1 MARRYDGQTGSTP
14 QAASATR
21 RVDHSTARA
30 FAAALSAL
38 AISSLVVTTSSNVL
52 NSEGTIAS
60 SHIEA
65 GTISIDD
72 DDEGRSLIEQT
83 NMAPG
88 RPEEQCIQ
96 VIYEGTIVP
105 VSLTLAAKT
114 SGGLAPHLMMTIE
127 RGTGASYDSCSAFV
141 ATDVVFTGRL
151 SELTDISPMSLGRV
165 LNRGDSSSFRIVFEL
180 ADEEAAVGQTSAT
193 DFIWEVTP
201 E

>member
-1 MARRYDGQTGSTP
+1 MARRYDGQSASTP

-72 DDEGRSLIEQT
+72 DDEGRSLIELT

-105 VSLTLAAKT
+105 ASSRSCWPSPLPVSKKLRGESVRPVPIRT
-114 SGGLAPHLMMTIE
+114 STPPPTSTRTVGCRSFGGVSWPLRH
-127 RGTGASYDSCSAFV
+127 
-141 ATDVVFTGRL
+141 
-151 SELTDISPMSLGRV
+151 
-165 LNRGDSSSFRIVFEL
+165 NR
-180 ADEEAAVGQTSAT
+180 A
-193 DFIWEVTP
+193 
-201 E
+201 